1 MQLNWDA
8 ISASAELLGALA
20 VIVTLIYLAVQ
31 LRQQN
36 TVTQAQIEQQRA
48 DSVIQ
53 LATVLSATENRTLYT
68 KLVQDQSLTSAD
80 LSEEE
85 NIHLRIILSPL
96 RANFENTYRQFRA
109 GYISEEFYQ
118 DVTKQLYLIHGQL
131 LLRFDMPLTTSFRAE
146 LVRIIAESAEE

>member
-1 MQLNWDA
+1 MNWDA
-8 ISASAELLGALA
+8 ISAIAELLGALA

-36 TVTQAQIEQQRA
+36 TVTKAQIEQQRA

-53 LATVLSATENRTLYT
+53 LATVLSVTENRILYT
-68 KLVQDQSLTSAD
+68 KVVLDRSLTPAD

-96 RANFENTYRQFRA
+96 RANFENTYQQFQS
-109 GYISEEFYQ
+109 GYISEEFYE
-118 DVTKQLYLIHGQL
+118 DVSKQLYLIHGQL
-131 LLRFDMPLTTSFRAE
+131 LLRFDMPLTTGFRAE
-146 LVRIIAESAEE
+146 LVRIIEEGVAK

>member
-36 TVTQAQIEQQRA
+36 TVTQAQIEQ
-48 DSVIQ
+48 
-53 LATVLSATENRTLYT
+53 
-68 KLVQDQSLTSAD
+68 
-80 LSEEE
+80 E

>member
-1 MQLNWDA
+1 MNWDA
-8 ISASAELLGALA
+8 ISAIAELLGALA

-36 TVTQAQIEQQRA
+36 TVTKAQIEQQRA

-53 LATVLSATENRTLYT
+53 LATVLSVTENRILYT
-68 KLVQDQSLTSAD
+68 KVVLDRSLTPAD

-96 RANFENTYRQFRA
+96 RANFENTYQQFQS
-109 GYISEEFYQ
+109 GYISEEFYE
-118 DVTKQLYLIHGQL
+118 DVSKQLYLTHGQL
-131 LLRFDMPLTTSFRAE
+131 LLRFDMPLTKGFRAE
-146 LVRIIAESAEE
+146 LVKIMKESAEK

>member
-1 MQLNWDA
+1 MNWDA
-8 ISASAELLGALA
+8 ISATAELLGALA

-36 TVTQAQIEQQRA
+36 TVTKAQIEQQRA

-53 LATVLSATENRTLYT
+53 LATVLSATENRILYT
-68 KLVQDQSLTSAD
+68 KLMQDQSLTPAD

-96 RANFENTYRQFRA
+96 RANLENTYRQFRS
-109 GYISEEFYQ
+109 GYISEEFYE
-118 DVTKQLYLIHGQL
+118 DVTKKLYLIHGQL
-131 LLRFDMPLTTSFRAE
+131 LLRFDMPLTTGFRAE
-146 LVRIIAESAEE
+146 LVKIIEESAEK

>member
-1 MQLNWDA
+1 MNWDA
-8 ISASAELLGALA
+8 ISAIAELLGALA

-36 TVTQAQIEQQRA
+36 TVTKAQIEQQRA

-53 LATVLSATENRTLYT
+53 LATVLSVTENRILYT
-68 KLVQDQSLTSAD
+68 KVVLDRGLTAAD

-96 RANFENTYRQFRA
+96 RANFENTYQQFQS
-109 GYISEEFYQ
+109 GYISEEFYE
-118 DVTKQLYLIHGQL
+118 DVSKQLYLIHGQL
-131 LLRFDMPLTTSFRAE
+131 LLRFDMPLTTGFRAE
-146 LVRIIAESAEE
+146 LVRIIEEGFAK

>member
-1 MQLNWDA
+1 MNWDA
-8 ISASAELLGALA
+8 ISAIAELLGALA

-36 TVTQAQIEQQRA
+36 TVTKAQIEQQRA

-53 LATVLSATENRTLYT
+53 LATVLSVTENRILYT
-68 KLVQDQSLTSAD
+68 KVVLDRSLTPAD

-96 RANFENTYRQFRA
+96 RANFENTYQQFQS
-109 GYISEEFYQ
+109 GYISEEFYE
-118 DVTKQLYLIHGQL
+118 DVSKQLYLIHGQL
-131 LLRFDMPLTTSFRAE
+131 LLRFDMPLTTGFRAE
-146 LVRIIAESAEE
+146 LVRVIEEGVAK

>member
-1 MQLNWDA
+1 MNWDA
-8 ISASAELLGALA
+8 ISAIAELLGALA

-36 TVTQAQIEQQRA
+36 TVTKAQIEQQRA

-53 LATVLSATENRTLYT
+53 LATVLSVTENRILYT
-68 KLVQDQSLTSAD
+68 KVVLDRSLTPAD

-96 RANFENTYRQFRA
+96 RANFENTYQQFQS
-109 GYISEEFYQ
+109 GYISEEFYE
-118 DVTKQLYLIHGQL
+118 DVSKQLYLIHGQL
-131 LLRFDMPLTTSFRAE
+131 LLRFDMPLTTGFRAE
-146 LVRIIAESAEE
+146 LVRIIEEGIAK

>member
-1 MQLNWDA
+1 MNWDA
-8 ISASAELLGALA
+8 ISAIAELLGALA

-36 TVTQAQIEQQRA
+36 TVTKAQIEQQRA

-53 LATVLSATENRTLYT
+53 LATVLSVTENRLLYT
-68 KLVQDQSLTSAD
+68 KVVRDRSLTPAD

-96 RANFENTYRQFRA
+96 RANFENTYQQFQS
-109 GYISEEFYQ
+109 GYISEEFYE
-118 DVTKQLYLIHGQL
+118 DVSKQLYLIHGQL
-131 LLRFDMPLTTSFRAE
+131 LLRFDMPLTTGFRAE
-146 LVRIIAESAEE
+146 LVRIIEEGIAK